1 LGLFFVK
8 YQKKKEL
15 NGKFSILN
23 SQFSIILCTFAVTF
37 ERMYSYI
44 FLIKVLEKAWN

>member
-8 YQKKKEL
+8 YQKKQPFPR
-15 NGKFSILN
+15 KFSTLN
-23 SQFSIILCTFAVTF
+23 SQFSIIILTFAVTF

-44 FLIKVLEKAWN
+44 F